1 MSSRNEK
8 NFLLI
13 ELVNRVLRENLHIAL
28 MAISNKKQSLTNL
41 AKYEEDKKL
50 LHELIE
56 MDQIQMENLKMVKMI
71 FIQLKFFKKK
81 RKIFFLI

>member
-71 FIQLKFFKKK
+71 FIQLKCFKIK
-81 RKIFFLI
+81 RKFFF